1 MKRFNIGIEIT
12 DAAAMRALAV
22 QRHLAQGH
30 GEADFTAAET
40 VLWRLTVIADSI
52 GAGRGFR
59 FVSDPLMRPAS
70 MDVELITKPSPSCA
84 PIDPDQAGPRIAG
97 SPTSRKIVDGPD
109 IQGAAHQ
116 RCAVGLEDT
125 LNNLRRSWRC
135 GCDGR
140 LHQRRAD
147 RMVAPA
153 RRELTPVTYIKK
165 PEPEVRSSCKRV
177 WFTVDRHRY
186 WKCRK

>member
-12 DAAAMRALAV
+12 EAAAMRA
-22 QRHLAQGH
+22 LAQGH

-125 LNNLRRSWRC
+125 LNNLRHVRLTLAASASSSRGAGGPHHGRAIRC
-135 GCDGR
+135 VIYLAGPGR
-140 LHQRRAD
+140 
-147 RMVAPA
+147 
-153 RRELTPVTYIKK
+153 TK
-165 PEPEVRSSCKRV
+165 PNS
-177 WFTVDRHRY
+177 
-186 WKCRK
+186 